1 MMHDDDDDDD
11 GNDVISLSDVLIAV
25 TDNSSQY
32 NITERMSEAGFTPDK
47 NREFFRHSQ
56 CLYTFLFY
64 IFIFIHHKGSN
75 KNNNNSKEEQY
86 NLTKQRNRVTLGSS
100 QPNTV

>member
-32 NITERMSEAGFTPDK
+32 NITERMNEAGFTPDK
-47 NREFFRHSQ
+47 NREFFSIFSVSVHFFV
-56 CLYTFLFY
+56 LY
-64 IFIFIHHKGSN
+64 IHLYSP
-75 KNNNNSKEEQY
+75 
-86 NLTKQRNRVTLGSS
+86 QR
-100 QPNTV
+100 